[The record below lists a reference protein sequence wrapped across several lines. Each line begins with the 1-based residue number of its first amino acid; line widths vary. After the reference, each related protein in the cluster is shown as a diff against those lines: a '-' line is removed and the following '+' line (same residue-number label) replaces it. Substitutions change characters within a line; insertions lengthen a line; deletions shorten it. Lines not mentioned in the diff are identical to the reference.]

1 MFITH
6 KTEIFPN
13 QEQVKQI
20 EINFGLRR
28 FFFNKSIMLL
38 KHKYGDLKENKKLIK
53 KKELMENRS
62 KVIRGKY
69 KWLVKKGLSQIL
81 NTSIEDV
88 QSALDSLWRKGKL
101 KAKDIK
107 LRKKKESNTFRM
119 CRSGVKPDGSCYSF
133 HLHPNNKTL
142 IHLAKLGY
150 VEMAEELR
158 WEELPE
164 TIRTVTVKKEA
175 NRYFITITCEIPSPK
190 PLPKTNK
197 SLGID
202 WGVKTYITAFDGDDV
217 FTADFENRK
226 LKRLDKRV
234 ARLNKR
240 LARCVLNSK
249 NFAKVKTK
257 LQQAHLNFVNYRYDF
272 IRNVVY
278 EINLSYDSVTL
289 ENLNMNFPKKNR
301 RLSNA
306 VRRKPYYLLKEAL
319 INKFNQYG
327 KKIYLVDK
335 SYPSTQTCY
344 QCGHVKK
351 GEEKMKL
358 GEHTY
363 HCSNKKCNHVDDR
376 DANAAKNLW
385 TCKEVTLATIE

>member
-1 MFITH
+1 MIITH

-20 EINFGLRR
+20 EINFGMRR
-28 FFFNKSIMLL
+28 FFFNKTIMTL
-38 KHKYGDLKENKKLIK
+38 KHKYGDLKANKRLIK
-53 KKELMENRS
+53 KKELMEWR
-62 KVIRGKY
+62 KTLFRAKY
-69 KWLVKKGLSQIL
+69 KWLVEKTTCHVL
-81 NTSIEDV
+81 NTSIEDI
-88 QSALDSLWRKGKL
+88 QFALDSLWREGR
-101 KAKDIK
+101 DIK
-107 LRKKKESNTFRM
+107 LRKKKNSNTFRI
-119 CRSGVKPDGSCYSF
+119 CRGGGKPDGSVTSF
-133 HLHPNNKTL
+133 VLHPENKAL
-142 IHLAKLGY
+142 IRLPKLGY

-158 WEELPE
+158 WEEKPE

-175 NRYFITITCEIPSPK
+175 NRYFITITCEIPNPK

-217 FTADFENRK
+217 FTADFDNRK
-226 LKRLDKRV
+226 LKRLDRRV

-240 LARCVLNSK
+240 LARGKRFSK
-249 NFAKVKTK
+249 NWLKVKTK
-257 LQQAHLNFVNYRYDF
+257 LQQAYLDFVNYRYDF
-272 IRNVVY
+272 IHQIVH

-289 ENLNMNFPKKNR
+289 ENLNMNFPKKNK
-301 RLSNA
+301 RLSAA

-319 INKFNQYG
+319 INKFSQYG
-327 KKIYLVDK
+327 KKIYLVGT

-344 QCGHVKK
+344 QCGYVRK

-363 HCSNKKCNHVDDR
+363 HCKNCGHIDDR
-376 DANAAKNLW
+376 DENAAKNLW
-385 TCKEVTLATIE
+385 ACREVTLATLER

>member
-1 MFITH
+1 MMITH
-6 KTEIFPN
+6 KTEIFPTS
-13 QEQVKQI
+13 EQVKQI

-38 KHKYGDLKENKKLIK
+38 KHKYGNLKENKKLIK

-69 KWLVKKGLSQIL
+69 KWLVAKGPSHIL
-81 NTSIEDV
+81 DTTIEDV
-88 QSALDSLWRKGKL
+88 QFALDSLWRKG
-101 KAKDIK
+101 KDIK
-107 LRKKKESNTFRM
+107 LRKKKESNTFRI
-119 CRSGVKPDGSCYSF
+119 CRAGVRPDGGCYSF
-133 HLHPNNKTL
+133 RIHPDNKAL
-142 IHLAKLGY
+142 IRLPKMGF

-158 WEELPE
+158 WEDKPE
-164 TIRTVTVKKEA
+164 TIRTVTIKKEA
-175 NRYFITITCEIPSPK
+175 NRYFIAITCEIPNPP
-190 PLPKTNK
+190 PLKKTNK

-217 FTADFENRK
+217 FTADFDNRK
-226 LKRLDKRV
+226 LKRLDRRV

-240 LARCVLNSK
+240 LARRARFSK
-249 NFAKVKTK
+249 NWLKAKTK
-257 LQQAHLNFVNYRYDF
+257 LQQAHLKFVNYRYDF
-272 IRNVVY
+272 INKIVH
-278 EINLSYDSVTL
+278 EINLAYDSVTL
-289 ENLNMNFPKKNR
+289 EDLSMGFVKKNR
-301 RLSNA
+301 CLSNA
-306 VRRKPYYLLKEAL
+306 ARRKPFYLLKNAL

-327 KKIYLVDK
+327 KKIYLVGT

-358 GEHTY
+358 GDHTY
-363 HCSNKKCNHVDDR
+363 HCKNCGHVDDR

-385 TCKEVTLATIE
+385 ACKEVTLATLDE

>member
-1 MFITH
+1 MMLTH
-6 KTEIFPN
+6 KTEIFPDS
-13 QEQVKQI
+13 EQVKQI

-28 FFFNKSIMLL
+28 FFFNKSIMIL

-53 KKELMENRS
+53 KKELMEYR
-62 KVIRGKY
+62 KTIFRAKY
-69 KWLVKKGLSQIL
+69 KWLVEK
-81 NTSIEDV
+81 TSTQVLDTTIEDV
-88 QSALDSLWRKGKL
+88 QFALDSLWRKGK
-101 KAKDIK
+101 DIK
-107 LRKKKESNTFRM
+107 LRKKKYTNTFRIN
-119 CRSGVKPDGSCYSF
+119 RSGVRPDGSCGSF
-133 HLHPNNKTL
+133 ALHPDNKAL
-142 IHLAKLGY
+142 IRLPKMGY
-150 VEMAEELR
+150 VKMAEELR
-158 WEELPE
+158 WEYKPN
-164 TIRTVTVKKEA
+164 TIRTVTIKKEA
-175 NRYFITITCEIPSPK
+175 NRYFIAITCEIPNPA
-190 PLPKTNK
+190 PLKKTNR

-202 WGVKTYITAFDGDDV
+202 WGLKTYITGFDGDDIV
-217 FTADFENRK
+217 TADFDNGK

-240 LARCVLNSK
+240 LARCLLNSK

-257 LQQAHLNFVNYRYDF
+257 LQQAHLKFVNYRREF
-272 IRNVVY
+272 IYETVH
-278 EINLSYDSVTL
+278 EINLAYDSVTL
-289 ENLNMNFPKKNR
+289 ENLNMNFAKQNR

-306 VRRKPYYLLKEAL
+306 VRRKPYYLLKVAL

-327 KKIYLVDK
+327 KKVYLVNK

-363 HCSNKKCNHVDDR
+363 HCKNCGHTDDR

-385 TCKEVTLATIE
+385 ACRDVVVATIEE